1 MNKKNAENL
10 CKHLNAKNNGFHYF
24 VVKSGECADCWDVA
38 KEAISAEKPTKNG
51 KNKDKNADSEA
62 NNGVAE

>member
-10 CKHLNAKNNGFHYF
+10 CKHLNAKNNGFRYF
-24 VVKSGECADCWDVA
+24 VVKSGKCADCWDVA
-38 KEAISAEKPTKNG
+38 KEAIEPTEKPSKKG
-51 KNKDKNADSEA
+51 KGKDADNDT